1 MKNTLFQYHNGHKT
15 VEDTELITLEEA
27 NRLWDKYFDE
37 VKSLLVEGERVQ
49 MCIWGDANS
58 NTDYS
63 KVTKEIDYRDCEVE
77 NGEIYKIIKVKERVV

>member
-1 MKNTLFQYHNGHKT
+1 MKNTLFQYHNGCET

-27 NRLWDKYFDE
+27 IQLWDKYFSE
-37 VKSLLVEGERVQ
+37 VKSLLADGEKVQ

-63 KVTKEIDYRDCEVE
+63 KVIKEVDYRDCKVE
-77 NGEIYKIIKVKERVV
+77 NDNIYKIIKEKIV